1 MESQNT
7 GTPEKKSSSKRTKL
21 AEGFDLVHDEEED
34 VILEKVD
41 QTVQKYL
48 DNLFVLFLA
57 YVIVGS
63 KKIDGAPAT
72 ETRLT
77 EPTTVVEIPLETMI
91 KVHHRATVQVRRV
104 KPSQQLQWLETR
116 VDAERQQW
124 IDEFR
129 YSEKTFGQV
138 VAATYSA
145 REAIWQVDEGL
156 QRTKGDRLDQ
166 ESGLTR
172 DKSGSKRNTRKTEG
186 ASPKQSFNVGQALR
200 TAKTLRDGAKFCV
213 NFQKDSCR
221 KGEKCPEG
229 RHFCAGMQQ
238 SDRVCGG
245 RHPAC
250 RCSNPKVKKKGS

>member
-1 MESQNT
+1 M
-7 GTPEKKSSSKRTKL
+7 
-21 AEGFDLVHDEEED
+21 
-34 VILEKVD
+34 EKVD

-48 DNLFVLFLA
+48 DNLFVLLLA

-116 VDAERQQW
+116 MDAERQQW

-129 YSEKTFGQV
+129 YSEKTFDQV

-200 TAKTLRDGAKFCV
+200 TAKTLRDGTKFCV

-238 SDRVCGG
+238 SERVCGG

-250 RCSNPKVKKKGS
+250 RCSNPKVKKKAS

>member
-1 MESQNT
+1 M
-7 GTPEKKSSSKRTKL
+7 
-21 AEGFDLVHDEEED
+21 VHDEEED

-77 EPTTVVEIPLETMI
+77 EPTTVVEIPLVTMI

-116 VDAERQQW
+116 MDAERQQW

-138 VAATYSA
+138 VAATYTA

-156 QRTKGDRLDQ
+156 QRTKGDRLNQ

-172 DKSGSKRNTRKTEG
+172 DKSGSKRNTRKTG
-186 ASPKQSFNVGQALR
+186 GQA
-200 TAKTLRDGAKFCV
+200 
-213 NFQKDSCR
+213 
-221 KGEKCPEG
+221 
-229 RHFCAGMQQ
+229 Q
-238 SDRVCGG
+238 SRVSMLV
-245 RHPAC
+245 RL
-250 RCSNPKVKKKGS
+250 